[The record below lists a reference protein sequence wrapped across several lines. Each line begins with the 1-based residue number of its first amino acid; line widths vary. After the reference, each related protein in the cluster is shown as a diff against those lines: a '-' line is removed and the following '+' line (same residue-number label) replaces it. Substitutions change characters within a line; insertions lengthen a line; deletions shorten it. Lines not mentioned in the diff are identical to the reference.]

1 MSTVES
7 AAANK
12 LLLPLERARAV
23 LLFLGFQLAPKWNAD
38 QMTKKMPLCGDI
50 DFSAGPKDEQVK
62 IDLAEVLEAVKA
74 SREIRVF
81 EGDQPTEADLAKK
94 SGDDKAQKEV
104 ERASKAKARQEAA
117 EEKKAAREKAKA
129 EKEQAKANK
138 AAGKGNKAAGKGN
151 KAAGKGKPAK
161 DMTKGRGYYAGVVC
175 RTMGYKD
182 GITETMIAEV
192 DRLYGKANPQVS
204 KGALGW
210 AISALEGFNAGAGAP
225 SDPSA

>member
-7 AAANK
+7 AASNK

-38 QMTKKMPLCGDI
+38 QMTKKMPLCVDI
-50 DFSAGPKDEQVK
+50 DFSAGPKNEQVK
-62 IDLAEVLEAVKA
+62 FDLAEVLEAVKA

-94 SGDDKAQKEV
+94 SGDDKAVKEV
-104 ERASKAKARQEAA
+104 ERARKAKARQEAA

-138 AAGKGNKAAGKGN
+138 AAGKG
-151 KAAGKGKPAK
+151 KPAK
-161 DMTKGRGYYAGVVC
+161 DMAKGRGYYAGVVC

-210 AISALEGFNAGAGAP
+210 AISALEGFNTGVVEPQVADAGAP